1 METLMDE
8 FWKSIPGD
16 YLYEISDKGRVRN
29 LCTGHVL
36 VPMMTGS
43 RRPSAQR
50 AKVRVSTKPRVDLE
64 VGALVLTIFY
74 GPRPDGAVVMHLDDD
89 PTNNSTDN
97 LRWGTSADNARDMAR
112 KGRGG
117 NQCLSPEQVVAIAQ
131 RRMAGERGRTLA
143 LEYGVSEQRICD
155 IFKGRTTLI

>member
-1 METLMDE
+1 MEMPMDE
-8 FWKSIPGD
+8 FWKPLPGN
-16 YLYEISDKGRVRN
+16 YSYEVSDKGHVRN
-29 LCTGHVL
+29 LRTGHVL

-43 RRPSAQR
+43 RRPSAKR

-64 VGALVLTIFY
+64 IGALVLTVFY
-74 GPRPDGAVVMHLDDD
+74 EPKPDGAVVMHLDDD
-89 PTNNSTDN
+89 PTNNCIDN
-97 LRWGTSADNARDMAR
+97 LRWATRIDNARDMAW

-117 NQCLSPEQVVAIAQ
+117 NQCLGPEQVAAIAR

-155 IFKGRTTLI
+155 IFKGRTTLV

>member
-1 METLMDE
+1 MDE
-8 FWKSIPGD
+8 FWELVPGD
-16 YLYEISDKGRVRN
+16 YPYEVSDKGRVRN
-29 LCTGHVL
+29 LRTGHVL
-36 VPMMTGS
+36 TPMMPGS

-64 VGALVLTIFY
+64 VGALVLTMFY

-89 PTNNSTDN
+89 PTNNRIDN
-97 LRWGTSADNARDMAR
+97 LRWGTPADNARDMAR

-117 NQCLSPEQVVAIAQ
+117 NQRLGPEQVADIK
-131 RRMAGERGRTLA
+131 RRRTAGERGRALA

-155 IFKGRTTLI
+155 IVKGRTVLA

>member
-1 METLMDE
+1 MEE
-8 FWKSIPGD
+8 FWELVPGD
-16 YLYEISDKGRVRN
+16 YPYEVSDKGRVRN
-29 LCTGHVL
+29 LRTGHVL

-50 AKVRVSTKPRVDLE
+50 AKVRVSKNPRVDLE
-64 VGALVLTIFY
+64 IGALVLTMFY

-89 PTNNSTDN
+89 PTNNCIDN
-97 LRWGTSADNARDMAR
+97 LRWGTPTDNARDMAR

-117 NQCLSPEQVVAIAQ
+117 NQRLGPEQVAEI
-131 RRMAGERGRTLA
+131 RRRRAAGERGRALA

-155 IFKGRTTLI
+155 ITKGRTALA